1 MVIETAKMSER
12 GQVIIPKEV
21 REAVGA
27 STDTIFAF
35 GTINKDTI
43 VMKKLDTKSLIEEF
57 RKLRPKAYNLIKKI
71 AESLMKQSLLK
82 VDESASLDEM
92 FYEYRKYMEAEMPS
106 KRVADRYIFIKK

>member
-57 RKLRPKAYNLIKKI
+57 RKLRSKSKKI
-71 AESLMKQSLLK
+71 SPEEIEEEIHA
-82 VDESASLDEM
+82 
-92 FYEYRKYMEAEMPS
+92 YRK
-106 KRVADRYIFIKK
+106 R